1 MAFRRTANTLTLCS
15 VALLSSALAGCGLF
29 NSNDRDQRARE
40 EKTRDEVAKAT
51 EKAKPILQEAGREL
65 KKAADE
71 LADEAHAAAQGA
83 KEGWERGGQKALDL
97 NSASETELI
106 ALPGINR
113 RQARKIIAG
122 RPYRDKHDLVSKG
135 ILTEDGYAKI
145 SDAVTA
151 R

>member
-1 MAFRRTANTLTLCS
+1 MPYRRTARALALFPRAMLC
-15 VALLSSALAGCGLF
+15 AALAGCSF
-29 NSNDRDQRARE
+29 FSSDDRDQRARD

-51 EKAKPILQEAGREL
+51 ERAKPALQEAGREL

-71 LADEAHAAAQGA
+71 VAEQAHAAVEGA
-83 KEGWERGGQKALDL
+83 KEGWERGDKKALDL
-97 NSASETELI
+97 NSATETELI
-106 ALPGINR
+106 ALPGITR
-113 RQARKIIAG
+113 RQARKIIAS

>member
-1 MAFRRTANTLTLCS
+1 MQSRRTTR
-15 VALLSSALAGCGLF
+15 LLAVCMATVLGFAAEGCGLF
-29 NSNDRDQRARE
+29 SSDDRDQRARD

-51 EKAKPILQEAGREL
+51 EKAKPALQEAGREL

-71 LADEAHAAAQGA
+71 VAEQAHAAVEGA
-83 KEGWERGGQKALDL
+83 KEGWERGDKKALDL
-97 NSASETELI
+97 NSATETELI
-106 ALPGINR
+106 ALPGITK

-135 ILTEDGYAKI
+135 ILTEDSYAKI

>member
-1 MAFRRTANTLTLCS
+1 MATVLGFA
-15 VALLSSALAGCGLF
+15 AAGCGLF
-29 NSNDRDQRARE
+29 SSDDRDQRARD

-51 EKAKPILQEAGREL
+51 EKAKPALQEAGREL

-71 LADEAHAAAQGA
+71 VAEQAHAAVEGA
-83 KEGWERGGQKALDL
+83 KEGWERGDKKALDL
-97 NSASETELI
+97 NSATETELI
-106 ALPGINR
+106 ALPGITR

-122 RPYRDKHDLVSKG
+122 RPYRDKHDLISKG

>member
-1 MAFRRTANTLTLCS
+1 MKALTLFPAAVLC
-15 VALLSSALAGCGLF
+15 AALAGCGLF
-29 NSNDRDQRARE
+29 SSNDRDQRARE

-51 EKAKPILQEAGREL
+51 EKAKPALQEAGREI
-65 KKAADE
+65 KKVADE
-71 LADEAHAAAQGA
+71 VAEQAHAAVQGA
-83 KEGWERGGQKALDL
+83 QEGWERGGQKALDL
-97 NSASETELI
+97 NSATEIELV

-135 ILTEDGYAKI
+135 ILTEEGYAKI

>member
-1 MAFRRTANTLTLCS
+1 MPYRRTPRVLTL
-15 VALLSSALAGCGLF
+15 VPAAMLGAALAGCSF
-29 NSNDRDQRARE
+29 FSSSDRDQRARD

-51 EKAKPILQEAGREL
+51 EKAKPVLQEAGREL

-71 LADEAHAAAQGA
+71 VAEQAHAAVEGA
-83 KEGWERGGQKALDL
+83 KEGWERSDKKALDL
-97 NSASETELI
+97 NSATETELV
-106 ALPGINR
+106 ALPGITR
-113 RQARKIIAG
+113 RQARKIIVS
-122 RPYRDKHDLVSKG
+122 RPYRDKHDLVNKG

>member
-1 MAFRRTANTLTLCS
+1 MPYRRTARALALFPSAMLC
-15 VALLSSALAGCGLF
+15 AALAGCSF
-29 NSNDRDQRARE
+29 FSDDRDQRARD

-51 EKAKPILQEAGREL
+51 EKAKPALQEAGREL

-71 LADEAHAAAQGA
+71 VAEQAQAAVEGA
-83 KEGWERGGQKALDL
+83 KEGWERGAKKALDL
-97 NSASETELI
+97 NSATETELI
-106 ALPGINR
+106 ALPGITK

-135 ILTEDGYAKI
+135 VLTEDGYAKI

>member
-1 MAFRRTANTLTLCS
+1 MAFRRTTKSLALCS
-15 VALLSSALAGCGLF
+15 TALSIFVAAGCSF
-29 NSNDRDQRARE
+29 FSSNDRDQRSRD

-51 EKAKPILQEAGREL
+51 EKAKPILQEAGKDL
-65 KKAADE
+65 KQAANE
-71 LADEAHAAAQGA
+71 VAEVAHAAAEGV

-106 ALPGINR
+106 ALPGITR
-113 RQARKIIAG
+113 RQARKIIAS
-122 RPYRDKHDLVSKG
+122 RPYREKHDLVSKG
-135 ILTEDGYAKI
+135 ILSEDGYAKI